1 MPSSAPTRGGRDGAP
16 RACRACRCARRR
28 PLADDVSD
36 LIAREFVLSG
46 EVPPGELLPSEKE
59 LADRYGV
66 SRVTIRASIRTLREA
81 GLISVRHGVGSVVLP
96 RSSVLMYGLD
106 RLCSFETFAT
116 EAGGTVTTED
126 VEFARLPASAE
137 VAAKLG
143 VPEGSADPARAA
155 GQGLRRAAHR
165 LEHRR
170 GARGRPARSS
180 GCERE
185 FAGSVLDL
193 LMAEES
199 LGVDYADM
207 EIEPVTFE
215 GEIAERLAVEPGT
228 IGLYMDEVVHDV
240 HGRVVDWGRGWH
252 VPQNRRFFLRR
263 RRQVGS

>member
-1 MPSSAPTRGGRDGAP
+1 VSEGPAGVP
-16 RACRACRCARRR
+16 RVPVRTRR

-46 EVPPGELLPSEKE
+46 VVAPGELLPSEKE

-106 RLCSFETFAT
+106 RLCSFETFAI

-126 VEFARLPASAE
+126 VEFARVPAGPEEAE
-137 VAAKLG
+137 KLQVAEGAPTLHVRRAKVYG
-143 VPEGSADPARAA
+143 PDRIAFSIDVVPEGVLAFERI
-155 GQGLRRAAHR
+155 
-165 LEHRR
+165 
-170 GARGRPARSS
+170 
-180 GCERE
+180 ERE

-193 LMAEES
+193 LMAEEA
-199 LGVDYADM
+199 LGVDYADL

-215 GEIAERLAVEPGT
+215 GEIAERLAVAPGT